1 MHLEHYKG
9 VFHMVVFLIVLAKI
23 HLIDKKL
30 CLLEK
35 RFTAK

>member
-9 VFHMVVFLIVLAKI
+9 VFHMVVFLVVMLKI

-30 CLLEK
+30 CFLEK
-35 RFTAK
+35 RFTIK